1 MTENEAPTFGV
12 RFGFFLVLSIYIG
25 ALTSLL
31 VAILSFLLFGAYDDA
46 FAGALLMIL
55 IISGI
60 SMIPVFLV
68 SLFIGLT
75 MAFWLQRAS
84 SQKSY
89 WDWLWRLQLG
99 QSVVGLLF
107 IAVVTVVEPA
117 LFYLSLLALLHAG
130 IGAYIYQRR
139 LPRHLGFWYHE
150 LDR

>member
-1 MTENEAPTFGV
+1 MENEAPTFGI
-12 RFGFFLVLSIYIG
+12 RFGFFLVLTIYIG

-31 VAILSFLLFGAYDDA
+31 VAILSILLFGAYDDA

-68 SLFIGLT
+68 SLFIGLA

-84 SQKSY
+84 PQKSY

-99 QSVVGLLF
+99 QFILGLLF
-107 IAVVTVVEPA
+107 IAIVTVVDPA
-117 LFYLSLLALLHAG
+117 LFYMSLIALLHAG
-130 IGAYIYQRR
+130 VGAYVYQRR
-139 LPRHLGFWYHE
+139 LPKHLGYWYE
-150 LDR
+150 ALNR